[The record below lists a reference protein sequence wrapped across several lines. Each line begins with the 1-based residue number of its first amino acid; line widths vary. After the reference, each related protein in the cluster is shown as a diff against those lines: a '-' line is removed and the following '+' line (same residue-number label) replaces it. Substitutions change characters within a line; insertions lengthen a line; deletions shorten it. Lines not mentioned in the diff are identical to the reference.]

1 MMRALKKI
9 NNKGRRNEFYV
20 NLDNEINIHA
30 HFFIPRFSPFHVSLL
45 LSFLLMKHEF
55 IDQSKNI
62 STLILKFT
70 PININMIY
78 LFLFYMTV
86 PWELKPVLLILL
98 RLENIDPPFTKKL
111 FFLLLIHPNCCMY
124 FLSISLSPSKSKVS
138 KH

>member
-1 MMRALKKI
+1 MRALKKI

-20 NLDNEINIHA
+20 NLDNEINIHP
-30 HFFIPRFSPFHVSLL
+30 HFSIPRFSPFHVSLL

-111 FFLLLIHPNCCMY
+111 FF
-124 FLSISLSPSKSKVS
+124 
-138 KH
+138 